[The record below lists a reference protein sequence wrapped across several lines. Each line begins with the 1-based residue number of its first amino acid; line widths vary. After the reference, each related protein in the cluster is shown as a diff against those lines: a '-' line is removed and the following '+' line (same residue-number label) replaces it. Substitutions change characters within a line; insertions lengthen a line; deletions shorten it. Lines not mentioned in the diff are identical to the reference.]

1 MKRVPYCSKNGCQM
15 INEYELRCPRY
26 GGYIAHFVK
35 CKQCNSASDYESFKV
50 CPKCNHCLSCGRI
63 TKKKFYE
70 K

>member
-1 MKRVPYCSKNGCQM
+1 MKRKPYCPWNGCGM
-15 INEYELRCPRY
+15 VNGAAPPV
-26 GGYIAHFVK
+26 FVK
-35 CKQCNSASDYESFKV
+35 CKQCNYGSDTKTFLLLNTDKV